1 MKNRSDQPTQASI
14 EFPTDNESRLRGQ
27 LGSPVALPKLDS
39 KVVSMVGVKQ
49 DAMRTMLITQLKKLG
64 F

>member
-1 MKNRSDQPTQASI
+1 MKYRFDQPTQFSI
-14 EFPTDNESRLRGQ
+14 EFPVDNESRLRGQ
-27 LGSPVALPKLDS
+27 SGSPVAPPKLDS

-49 DAMRTMLITQLKKLG
+49 DVMRTMLITQLKKLG